1 MHVTNF
7 MTSFF
12 CLCCFQWDFSYFLF
26 VVLVTSETSLCLFT
40 YSSSPS
46 FSPLVCC
53 SKETTV
59 RFYIC
64 SKYYFSSLSFLLH
77 FLQLLAGISI
87 RALQFLFTLYVQFW
101 DMIAV
106 QFLDGYCVCSFKKKK
121 AVTFLSNQH
130 LGEMRLSGCTVS
142 FGFMYRHSVSEGRLK

>member
-12 CLCCFQWDFSYFLF
+12 CLCCFQWDISYFLF

-64 SKYYFSSLSFLLH
+64 SKCYFSSLSFLLH

-106 QFLDGYCVCSFKKKK
+106 QFLDGYCLCSFKKKK
-121 AVTFLSNQH
+121 KSCNFSLKPTF
-130 LGEMRLSGCTVS
+130 
-142 FGFMYRHSVSEGRLK
+142 GRNEVIRMHCKLWVYVQTQCEWRQA